1 MSFRRRKR
9 LHPRLLCLARTRAGG
24 FCQRRRMPGKRRC
37 PQHGGLAGRPVGH
50 PMHPNTAAALHR
62 GRERWLVQM
71 RRLKEEGKITRFPQG
86 RKRRTSKIGQMVR
99 RASEGIFSEREIQ
112 KSMRQ
117 RLFEELE
124 EEKKAAAIMLAIEQ
138 LREQQRTSGPD
149 R

>member
-1 MSFRRRKR
+1 
-9 LHPRLLCLARTRAGG
+9 
-24 FCQRRRMPGKRRC
+24 
-37 PQHGGLAGRPVGH
+37 
-50 PMHPNTAAALHR
+50 
-62 GRERWLVQM
+62 M

-124 EEKKAAAIMLAIEQ
+124 EEKKAAAIILAIER
-138 LREQQRTSGPD
+138 LREQQRTPGAD